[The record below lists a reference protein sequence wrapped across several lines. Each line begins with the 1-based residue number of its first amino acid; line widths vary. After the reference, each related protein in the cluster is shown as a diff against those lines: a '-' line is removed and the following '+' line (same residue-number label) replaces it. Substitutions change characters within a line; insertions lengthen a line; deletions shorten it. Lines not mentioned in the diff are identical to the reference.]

1 MLMWFE
7 GKILDICFVKMC
19 QYKIPL
25 SVAALMHRKS
35 ASTLVSHDSCS
46 AVVSSRRYLVHF
58 NMCQKFEFGVLVCCG
73 GPNCPVRIERNSLPL
88 LCSVQSVHSEC
99 VHSNAYN

>member
-7 GKILDICFVKMC
+7 GKIFDFCFVKMC

-25 SVAALMHRKS
+25 SVVALMHRKS
-35 ASTLVSHDSCS
+35 VSTVVSYDSCG
-46 AVVSSRRYLVHF
+46 AGVRNRKYPVHF
-58 NMCQKFEFGVLVCCG
+58 NMCQKFEFEVLLCCG

-88 LCSVQSVHSEC
+88 LCSVQSVHPEC
-99 VHSNAYN
+99 VHSNAHT